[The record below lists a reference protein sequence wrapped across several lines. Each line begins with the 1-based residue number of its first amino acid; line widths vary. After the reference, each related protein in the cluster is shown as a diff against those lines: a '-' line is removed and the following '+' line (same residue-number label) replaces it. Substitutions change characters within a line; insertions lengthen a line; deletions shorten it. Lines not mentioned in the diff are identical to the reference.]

1 MKLSQSEFGH
11 EYDTYRFGYCLWA
24 TLEAG
29 DSIAAFYES
38 GFLPYSA
45 DPKVRGTFYMARSA
59 RLDLKNFSLSSENRR
74 IAKRFDGT
82 LARSE
87 ALLGDPRVHDL
98 FLEYFRKRHGKQ
110 VMSAERLDAIL
121 ASPLPL
127 RLSTYAKD
135 GEPIAAV
142 LEVVEGNLPAQAGFG
157 HYWFSAYDPALVEQ
171 SLGMWLMLD
180 SARRAKEAGLDSYY
194 LGTVYGPKALYK
206 TNFKPLEFWDGSKWN
221 DDLALLKRLARA
233 EIK

>member
-24 TLEAG
+24 SLEAG
-29 DSIAAFYES
+29 DSVAALYAN

-45 DPKVRGTFYMARSA
+45 DPKLRGTFYMARSA
-59 RLDLKNFSLSSENRR
+59 RLDLKKFSLSSENRR

-82 LARSE
+82 LTFREE
-87 ALLGDPRVHDL
+87 AGRDPRVRDL
-98 FLEYFRKRHGKQ
+98 FLEYFRQRHGKH
-110 VMSAERLDAIL
+110 VMSAERFDAIL
-121 ASPLPL
+121 ASPLPI
-127 RLSTYAKD
+127 RMSAYEKN

-142 LEVVEGNLPAQAGFG
+142 LEVVEGGFG

-180 SARRAKEAGLDSYY
+180 SARRAKESGLEHYY

-206 TNFKPLEFWDGSKWN
+206 TNFKPLQFWDGSSWN
-221 DDLALLKRLARA
+221 TDLAALKRLARA
-233 EIK
+233 ELT